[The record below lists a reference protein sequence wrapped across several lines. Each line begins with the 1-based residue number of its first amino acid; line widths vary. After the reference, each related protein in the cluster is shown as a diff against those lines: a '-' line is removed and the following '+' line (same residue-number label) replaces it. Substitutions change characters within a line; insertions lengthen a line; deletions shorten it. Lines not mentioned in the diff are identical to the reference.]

1 MKTEKLDINEQELNL
16 LHIGRHKVL
25 KGGNACATAQRW
37 FASNTAHIGFI
48 YLFICLSN
56 LVYNS
61 DFIVCTDKTRIC
73 FNISRKIFVLWWA
86 HGMYCL

>member
-1 MKTEKLDINEQELNL
+1 MKTKKLDINEQELNL
-16 LHIGRHKVL
+16 LHIGRHKAL
-25 KGGNACATAQRW
+25 KGG
-37 FASNTAHIGFI
+37 FI
-48 YLFICLSN
+48 YLSN

-73 FNISRKIFVLWWA
+73 FNISRKICFILWWV